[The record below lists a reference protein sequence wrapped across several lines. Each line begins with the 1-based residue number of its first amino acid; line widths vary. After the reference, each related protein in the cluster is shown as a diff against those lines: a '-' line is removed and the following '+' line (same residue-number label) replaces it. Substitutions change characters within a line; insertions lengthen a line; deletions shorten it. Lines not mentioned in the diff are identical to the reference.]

1 LATFCGHL
9 LIAVIGFFTI
19 NLIARISASS
29 IAYQMVSLTALD
41 DEVEY
46 ASSIFFRI
54 IAPVIYLVIV
64 SALAVKFQLEAILSN
79 IWLVVPYLFL
89 VRFTF
94 NEFLTERSYL
104 IRRNIFTIQVVASTA
119 LALVAYGQIIRPRIS
134 LFPNLQTLGNE
145 VWLVIGF
152 FLYKAVSDIPVSD
165 DAEARRLNFIIR
177 RHYQLKR
184 KFSHLVEDL
193 NLPDEVKRLVFAI
206 MIVETYNRPRFARW
220 IESCVVFFKPTT
232 QGVMQVESKTWI
244 SNSDSIKI
252 AAKKLSNLYRKILLK
267 GNSTLGLYKET
278 TPEEAQTL
286 HYENRL
292 EQLVIERTAWHYNND
307 KNYSELVWE
316 IYSLIKQEEEKPI
329 MKQRRVDRFDPY
341 SNELDSETGQPIE

>member
-1 LATFCGHL
+1 
-9 LIAVIGFFTI
+9 
-19 NLIARISASS
+19 
-29 IAYQMVSLTALD
+29 M
-41 DEVEY
+41 
-46 ASSIFFRI
+46 
-54 IAPVIYLVIV
+54 
-64 SALAVKFQLEAILSN
+64 
-79 IWLVVPYLFL
+79 PYLFL

-134 LFPNLQTLGNE
+134 LFLNLQTLGNE

-152 FLYKAVSDIPVSD
+152 LLYKAVSDIPVSD

-244 SNSDSIKI
+244 SNSDSDRNRC
-252 AAKKLSNLYRKILLK
+252 KKAFKSLSKNFTQRKLY
-267 GNSTLGLYKET
+267 
-278 TPEEAQTL
+278 
-286 HYENRL
+286 
-292 EQLVIERTAWHYNND
+292 AWP
-307 KNYSELVWE
+307 L
-316 IYSLIKQEEEKPI
+316 
-329 MKQRRVDRFDPY
+329 
-341 SNELDSETGQPIE
+341 